1 MSPKSSPTKA
11 AVPNNKAKR
20 RPHNKSAAEEMP
32 LAQAAAAHASQ
43 AAAASAASQTI
54 LDVQDIHTFIGQYHI
69 LQGVS
74 VQARLGS
81 ITALLGRN
89 GAGKTT
95 TLKSILGLTPPRQG
109 KVFFQGR
116 EIHSPLVH
124 LPAYEIAALGIGFVP
139 EHRAIFRDLSVAEN
153 LKIAER
159 RPGDLARKQELI
171 FSLFPDLKRLI
182 HLPGTHL
189 SGGQQQML
197 AIARALVP
205 DNSLLLIDE
214 PSEGLAPVII
224 ESLMHAIRSLAA
236 NTTILLVEQ
245 NFLVASK
252 LADSYII
259 IEEGRSV
266 KTGQMADLIHD
277 QATVQRYLGAA

>member
-1 MSPKSSPTKA
+1 M
-11 AVPNNKAKR
+11 
-20 RPHNKSAAEEMP
+20 EY
-32 LAQAAAAHASQ
+32 
-43 AAAASAASQTI
+43 I

-74 VQARLGS
+74 VQAPKGS

-109 KVFFQGR
+109 RVVFEDR
-116 EIHSPLVH
+116 EIQGMRSFD
-124 LPAYEIAALGIGFVP
+124 IAALGIGFVP
-139 EHRAIFRDLSVAEN
+139 EHRAIFRDLSVEEN

-159 RPGDLARKQELI
+159 KKGDYARKMEFI

-182 HLPGTHL
+182 SLPGTNL

-197 AIARALVP
+197 AIARALVA
-205 DNSLLLIDE
+205 DNQLLLIDE
-214 PSEGLAPVII
+214 PSEGLAPVLI
-224 ESLMHAIRSLAA
+224 EQLMKAIKQLSAESSV
-236 NTTILLVEQ
+236 ILVEQ

-252 LADSYII
+252 LAEHYVI

-266 KTGQMADLIHD
+266 KHGKMKDLVDDKATIH
-277 QATVQRYLGAA
+277 RYLGAA

>member
-1 MSPKSSPTKA
+1 MDY
-11 AVPNNKAKR
+11 
-20 RPHNKSAAEEMP
+20 M
-32 LAQAAAAHASQ
+32 
-43 AAAASAASQTI
+43 
-54 LDVQDIHTFIGQYHI
+54 LDVQDIHTFIEQYHI
-69 LQGVS
+69 LQGVNLR
-74 VQARLGS
+74 VPKGS

-109 KVFFQGR
+109 RVVFDGR
-116 EIHSPLVH
+116 EIHGMRSFD
-124 LPAYEIAALGIGFVP
+124 IAALGIGYVP
-139 EHRAIFRDLSVAEN
+139 EHRAIFRDLSVEEN

-159 RPGDLARKQELI
+159 NKDDYARKEEML

-182 HLPGTHL
+182 HLSGTNL

-214 PSEGLAPVII
+214 PSEGLAPVLIEQLMEAILQLSAESTII
-224 ESLMHAIRSLAA
+224 
-236 NTTILLVEQ
+236 LVEQ

-252 LADSYII
+252 LAENYVI
-259 IEEGRSV
+259 IEEGHSV
-266 KTGQMADLIHD
+266 KDGKMADLVDDKETIH
-277 QATVQRYLGAA
+277 RYLGAA